1 MPSLMMPIGVAAP
14 RRFKRGRHDNV
25 LTIEAGSLGLEAARE
40 AGAAGL
46 RSALTPDR
54 LRRQP

>member
-1 MPSLMMPIGVAAP
+1 MMPIGVAAP